1 MSPFSEA
8 ITTGSLYPRVI
19 TFALKDIS
27 PFETKSANILTLLH
41 HALVVVLHIVGLVTQ
56 QNQNTYGQQNAGTY
70 AQQNAGTYGQQNL
83 YSQQAYTTPPQQV
96 VYNQRITKENLPYEF
111 QPISMWGYFGYQILF
126 MIPIIGFIILIVF
139 ALGGTKNV
147 NLKNFARSY
156 FCVTIII
163 LVVVLIIA
171 ATGGLA
177 ILGSGMNM

>member
-1 MSPFSEA
+1 MKCNNCGTENA
-8 ITTGSLYPRVI
+8 DGQQYCQGCGAALYGQ
-19 TFALKDIS
+19 S
-27 PFETKSANILTLLH
+27 NMY
-41 HALVVVLHIVGLVTQ
+41 TQ

-96 VYNQRITKENLPYEF
+96 VYNQSKSKEKLPYEIHT
-111 QPISMWGYFGYQILF
+111 ISMWGYFGYHILF

-177 ILGSGMNM
+177 IFGCVMNLFFFSEFTTCL

>member
-1 MSPFSEA
+1 MKCNNCGTENA
-8 ITTGSLYPRVI
+8 DGQQYCQGCGAALYGQ
-19 TFALKDIS
+19 S
-27 PFETKSANILTLLH
+27 NMY
-41 HALVVVLHIVGLVTQ
+41 TQ
-56 QNQNTYGQQNAGTY
+56 QNQN
-70 AQQNAGTYGQQNL
+70 TYGQQNL

-126 MIPIIGFIILIVF
+126 MIPIIGFILLIVF

-156 FCVTIII
+156 FCVTIIV

-171 ATGGLA
+171 AMGGLA
-177 ILGSGMNM
+177 IFGSSMNM

>member
-1 MSPFSEA
+1 MKCNNCGTENADGQQYCQGCGAP
-8 ITTGSLYPRVI
+8 LYGQ
-19 TFALKDIS
+19 S
-27 PFETKSANILTLLH
+27 NMY
-41 HALVVVLHIVGLVTQ
+41 TQ

-70 AQQNAGTYGQQNL
+70 GQQNTGTYGQQNTGAYAQQNTNAYGQQNM

-96 VYNQRITKENLPYEF
+96 IYNQRITKDDLPYEF

-126 MIPIIGFIILIVF
+126 MIPVIGFIILIVF

-156 FCVTIII
+156 FCVAIIV

-177 ILGSGMNM
+177 ILGSSLSM

>member
-1 MSPFSEA
+1 MKCNNCGTENA
-8 ITTGSLYPRVI
+8 DGQQYCQGCGAALYGQ
-19 TFALKDIS
+19 S
-27 PFETKSANILTLLH
+27 NMY
-41 HALVVVLHIVGLVTQ
+41 TQ

-70 AQQNAGTYGQQNL
+70 AQQNAGTYGQQNANAYGQQNL

-96 VYNQRITKENLPYEF
+96 VYNQRITKKNLPYEF

-126 MIPIIGFIILIVF
+126 MIPIIGFILLIVF

-156 FCVTIII
+156 FCVAIII

>member
-1 MSPFSEA
+1 MREMKCNNCGTENA
-8 ITTGSLYPRVI
+8 EGQQYCQGCGAALYGQ
-19 TFALKDIS
+19 S
-27 PFETKSANILTLLH
+27 NM
-41 HALVVVLHIVGLVTQ
+41 
-56 QNQNTYGQQNAGTY
+56 YGQQSTGSY
-70 AQQNAGTYGQQNL
+70 AQQNAGTYGQQNTNAYGQQNM
-83 YSQQAYTTPPQQV
+83 YSQQAYTAPQQQV

-126 MIPIIGFIILIVF
+126 MIPIIGFILLIVF

-171 ATGGLA
+171 AMGGLA
-177 ILGSGMNM
+177 IFGSSMNM

>member
-1 MSPFSEA
+1 MKCNNCGTENA
-8 ITTGSLYPRVI
+8 DGQQYCQGCGAALYGQ
-19 TFALKDIS
+19 S
-27 PFETKSANILTLLH
+27 NMY
-41 HALVVVLHIVGLVTQ
+41 TQ
-56 QNQNTYGQQNAGTY
+56 QNQTTYGQQNAGTY
-70 AQQNAGTYGQQNL
+70 AQQNAGTYGQQNANAYGQQNL

-126 MIPIIGFIILIVF
+126 MIPIIGFILLIVF

-156 FCVTIII
+156 FCVTIIV

-171 ATGGLA
+171 AMGGLA
-177 ILGSGMNM
+177 IFESSMNM

>member
-1 MSPFSEA
+1 MKCNNCGTENA
-8 ITTGSLYPRVI
+8 DGQQYCQGCGATLYGQ
-19 TFALKDIS
+19 S
-27 PFETKSANILTLLH
+27 NMY
-41 HALVVVLHIVGLVTQ
+41 TQ
-56 QNQNTYGQQNAGTY
+56 QNQN
-70 AQQNAGTYGQQNL
+70 TYGQQNL

-126 MIPIIGFIILIVF
+126 MIPIIGFILLIVF

-156 FCVTIII
+156 FCVTIIV

-171 ATGGLA
+171 AMGGLA
-177 ILGSGMNM
+177 IFESSMNM

>member
-1 MSPFSEA
+1 MKCNNCGTENA
-8 ITTGSLYPRVI
+8 DGQQYCQGCGAALYGQ
-19 TFALKDIS
+19 S
-27 PFETKSANILTLLH
+27 NMY
-41 HALVVVLHIVGLVTQ
+41 TQ
-56 QNQNTYGQQNAGTY
+56 QNQN
-70 AQQNAGTYGQQNL
+70 TYGQQNL

-156 FCVTIII
+156 FCVAIII

>member
-1 MSPFSEA
+1 MKCNNCGTENA
-8 ITTGSLYPRVI
+8 DGQQYCQGCGAALYGQ
-19 TFALKDIS
+19 S
-27 PFETKSANILTLLH
+27 NMY
-41 HALVVVLHIVGLVTQ
+41 TQ
-56 QNQNTYGQQNAGTY
+56 QNQN
-70 AQQNAGTYGQQNL
+70 TYGQQNL
-83 YSQQAYTTPPQQV
+83 YSQQAYTTPPKQV

-156 FCVTIII
+156 FCVAIII

-177 ILGSGMNM
+177 ILGGSMNM

>member
-1 MSPFSEA
+1 MQMDSSTVRDVERHYM
-8 ITTGSLYPRVI
+8 GRV
-19 TFALKDIS
+19 
-27 PFETKSANILTLLH
+27 NMY
-41 HALVVVLHIVGLVTQ
+41 TQ
-56 QNQNTYGQQNAGTY
+56 QNQN
-70 AQQNAGTYGQQNL
+70 TYGQQNL

-126 MIPIIGFIILIVF
+126 MIPIIGFILLIVF

-156 FCVTIII
+156 FCVTIIV

-177 ILGSGMNM
+177 ILGGSMNM

>member
-1 MSPFSEA
+1 MKCNNCGTENA
-8 ITTGSLYPRVI
+8 DGQQYCQGCGAALYGQ
-19 TFALKDIS
+19 S
-27 PFETKSANILTLLH
+27 NMY
-41 HALVVVLHIVGLVTQ
+41 TQ
-56 QNQNTYGQQNAGTY
+56 QNQN
-70 AQQNAGTYGQQNL
+70 TYGQQNL

-126 MIPIIGFIILIVF
+126 MIPIIGFILLIVF

-156 FCVTIII
+156 FCVTIIV

-177 ILGSGMNM
+177 ILGGSMNM

>member
-1 MSPFSEA
+1 MKCNNCGTENA
-8 ITTGSLYPRVI
+8 DGQQYCQGCGAALYGQ
-19 TFALKDIS
+19 S
-27 PFETKSANILTLLH
+27 NMY
-41 HALVVVLHIVGLVTQ
+41 TQ

-70 AQQNAGTYGQQNL
+70 AQQNAGTYGQQNANAYGQQNL

-126 MIPIIGFIILIVF
+126 MIPIIGFILLIVF

-147 NLKNFARSY
+147 NLKNSARSY
-156 FCVTIII
+156 FCVTIIV

-171 ATGGLA
+171 AMGGLA
-177 ILGSGMNM
+177 IFESSMNM

>member
-1 MSPFSEA
+1 MKCNNCGTENA
-8 ITTGSLYPRVI
+8 DGQQYCQGCGAALYGQ
-19 TFALKDIS
+19 S
-27 PFETKSANILTLLH
+27 NMY
-41 HALVVVLHIVGLVTQ
+41 TQ
-56 QNQNTYGQQNAGTY
+56 QNQNTYGQQNA
-70 AQQNAGTYGQQNL
+70 NAYGQQNL

-126 MIPIIGFIILIVF
+126 MIPIIGFILLIVF

-156 FCVTIII
+156 FCVTIIV

-171 ATGGLA
+171 AMGGLA
-177 ILGSGMNM
+177 IFESSMNM